1 MRTATTQLMTRVRTW
16 LLIAG
21 LTALM
26 IVFGAMLGGG
36 FLWLFAGLA
45 VIFNLVGYFYSDR
58 IALRVARAQ
67 PLGEREIPELHRI
80 VRDLAARAAIPMPRL
95 YVMPG
100 EQPNAFATGRNPQHS
115 AIAVTQGLLA
125 GLEPEHVRGVL
136 AHEIAHIKNRD
147 ILVSSLAAMIAGVI
161 SAIANVLQFSFLFG
175 AEDEDNPL
183 GLLGALAAM
192 ILAPLGAMLLQL
204 GVSRQREYLADATA
218 ARLLGEGRPLA
229 DALQTIARN
238 SDGAQRASADSADVH
253 RQPAHGTSGELA
265 VLHPPAGARAH
276 QAPARLR
283 PRGSPGRCS
292 NCGGCASDAG
302 RRCGWALIGLY
313 RCGGTPIGL

>member
-16 LLIAG
+16 VLIAG

-58 IALRVARAQ
+58 IALRVAHAQ
-67 PLGEREIPELHRI
+67 PLGEQEIPELHRI
-80 VRDLAARAAIPMPRL
+80 VRDLATRAAISMPRL

-115 AIAVTQGLLA
+115 AIAVTEGLLA

-229 DALQTIARN
+229 DALQIIAGTQTALNVHPLTAPMYIVNPLTGRQV
-238 SDGAQRASADSADVH
+238 SSLFSTHPPVQERIRRLRAYDREAHQGAARTAAAVH
-253 RQPAHGTSGELA
+253 R
-265 VLHPPAGARAH
+265 VPAGAV
-276 QAPARLR
+276 
-283 PRGSPGRCS
+283 GGR
-292 NCGGCASDAG
+292 
-302 RRCGWALIGLY
+302 
-313 RCGGTPIGL
+313 

>member
-1 MRTATTQLMTRVRTW
+1 MRSATTQLMTRVRTW

-58 IALRVARAQ
+58 IALRVAHAQ
-67 PLGEREIPELHRI
+67 PLGEQEIPELHLI
-80 VRDLAARAAIPMPRL
+80 VRALAARAAISMPRL

-115 AIAVTQGLLA
+115 AIAVTEGLLA

-229 DALQTIARN
+229 DALQIIAGTQTALNVHPLTAPMYIVNPLTGRQV
-238 SDGAQRASADSADVH
+238 SSLFSTHPPVQERIRRLRAYDREAHQGAARTAAAVH
-253 RQPAHGTSGELA
+253 R
-265 VLHPPAGARAH
+265 VPAGAV
-276 QAPARLR
+276 
-283 PRGSPGRCS
+283 GGR
-292 NCGGCASDAG
+292 
-302 RRCGWALIGLY
+302 
-313 RCGGTPIGL
+313 